1 MTGIRWCKCFFSSN
15 DFFDVTKY
23 GMFLGWILGVIIWY
37 TNILVIWSNVE
48 FILGSTDVEV
58 LESDARVPDGFMVD
72 IYESK

>member
-1 MTGIRWCKCFFSSN
+1 
-15 DFFDVTKY
+15 
-23 GMFLGWILGVIIWY
+23 MFLGWILGVIIWY